1 MRALF
6 AIEKGLAIFRE
17 QQRTET
23 MGGIIY
29 EAATLANSSLIQTP
43 IDSAVMLT
51 SNGNDKR
58 EMTMGQPLNIALK
71 SMLLEGGNWKEED
84 IPAKMQKI
92 MSFAAKYGDDLAQ
105 RVLTGIIKTE
115 PNDNSEENTARQV
128 EYSGLLE
135 TFMSQNVA
143 KETN

>member
-1 MRALF
+1 
-6 AIEKGLAIFRE
+6 
-17 QQRTET
+17 
-23 MGGIIY
+23 
-29 EAATLANSSLIQTP
+29 
-43 IDSAVMLT
+43 
-51 SNGNDKR
+51 
-58 EMTMGQPLNIALK
+58 
-71 SMLLEGGNWKEED
+71 
-84 IPAKMQKI
+84 MQKI